1 MIDTY
6 VEQLSRLKS
15 NLDVRKGQ
23 YQELLRQHQDYD
35 NQLREINI
43 STHSLVS
50 IQNILSRIADKIRII
65 SKDKLEQIVTSA
77 IQFVFGPAFSFY
89 IEMNQSSGKP
99 QAEFYLVHEKN
110 NQVIMTKPID
120 SHGGGV
126 VDIISLALRIAVIHM
141 HSNPTLNGPL
151 VLDEPGKHV
160 SEEYAEKMA
169 QFLKHISNHFGRQ
182 IILITHQPYLAEA
195 ADKHFEVQYWGGQSH
210 VAGKEIGN

>member
-1 MIDTY
+1 MIDYY
-6 VEQLSRLKS
+6 VQELARLKS
-15 NLDVRKGQ
+15 LLANRKGQ
-23 YQELLRQHQDYD
+23 YEEILRQYNDYD
-35 NQLREINI
+35 KQLDDIDN
-43 STHSLVS
+43 STSNLVS
-50 IQNILSRIADKIRII
+50 VQSILSQIADKVRVV
-65 SKDKLEQIVTSA
+65 SKDKLEQIVSSA
-77 IQFVFGPAFSFY
+77 IQFVFGPAFSFH
-89 IEMNQSSGKP
+89 IDMNQSSGKP

-110 NQVIMTKPID
+110 NQVIMTRPID

-210 VAGKEIGN
+210 VVGTEIGS